1 MCQTLRI
8 YWTFWYF
15 RHLWPSDLVGFL
27 MGLICIWIHWSTL
40 KEFDGNS
47 YLLTFKLSDEC
58 MRVVRA
64 TPGGYR
70 KSWNCEGVY
79 FGAFPPIVFNFP
91 KSQIGLLI
99 FSSWPGGPKC
109 LKYQNV
115 PYMHKFWH
123 IGKPWGRFQCW
134 VRRIYF
140 MTVPDDHTVVWK
152 CCNLKVR

>member
-1 MCQTLRI
+1 MIIWNSQKVNSFNSALKPLPKLPEVSKAAYVWDILI
-8 YWTFWYF
+8 YQAPVTFRFSGNSHGAY
-15 RHLWPSDLVGFL
+15 LQLEYIA
-27 MGLICIWIHWSTL
+27 MHWSTL
-40 KEFDGNS
+40 KEFDGNP

-123 IGKPWGRFQCW
+123 IGKPWGRF
-134 VRRIYF
+134 
-140 MTVPDDHTVVWK
+140 
-152 CCNLKVR
+152 